1 MAFSQRSDRLIL
13 RRCSSIELITNN
25 NMKPILPVMTVLL
38 AALLAILPGEAFAQ
52 DAKIQVRGS
61 VLDVNGTT
69 GIDSKRALS

>member
-1 MAFSQRSDRLIL
+1 
-13 RRCSSIELITNN
+13 
-25 NMKPILPVMTVLL
+25 MTVLL